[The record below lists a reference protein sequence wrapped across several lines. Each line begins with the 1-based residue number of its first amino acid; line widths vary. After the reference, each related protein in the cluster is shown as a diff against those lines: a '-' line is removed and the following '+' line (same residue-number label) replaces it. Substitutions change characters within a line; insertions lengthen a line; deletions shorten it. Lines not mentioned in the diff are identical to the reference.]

1 MQIVIYSLV
10 GCPFSRAAEDLVK
23 SKINPNNYKI
33 IKVQQSE
40 KDYYKDKHSYQTFP
54 QVFVDDVLI
63 GGYSELRNSP
73 IILN

>member
-10 GCPFSRAAEDLVK
+10 GCSFSRAAEDLVK
-23 SKINPNNYKI
+23 SSISQDNYKI

-40 KDYYKDKHSYQTFP
+40 KNYIKAKNSYQTFP

-63 GGYSELRNSP
+63 GGYTELRNSK